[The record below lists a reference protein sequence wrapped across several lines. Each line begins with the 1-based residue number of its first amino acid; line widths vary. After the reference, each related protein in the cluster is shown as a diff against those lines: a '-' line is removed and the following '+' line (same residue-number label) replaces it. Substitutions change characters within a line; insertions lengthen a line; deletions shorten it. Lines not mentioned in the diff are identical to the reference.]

1 MSEIATGLLFAFWFV
16 LAYLLI
22 HRLFRSKEQGHTRW
36 RELFQ
41 PSADAARSIGA
52 KKPQLFLKTNEMSEH
67 HSQAVSKTS
76 SEQGSI
82 DGRRAG
88 LS

>member
-36 RELFQ
+36 RELFR
-41 PSADAARSIGA
+41 PSADAARSIGVQ
-52 KKPQLFLKTNEMSEH
+52 KPHLFLKTSEMSEH
-67 HSQAVSKTS
+67 HTHAASKTTS
-76 SEQGSI
+76 GKDQ
-82 DGRRAG
+82 
-88 LS
+88 